1 MNDDPENSLTENPLT
16 ENSLT
21 AEPLAPAVPPSRPR
35 RRRPAMPL
43 DPRRSP
49 SDLGAEQQAEPVPG
63 EAPARTGNAV
73 SIAGGVAVL
82 RAALRNVP
90 GGPGVYRMLDR
101 RGDALYVGKAR
112 NLKSRIQN
120 YTHPAGLSNRLRRMV
135 AETATLEIVV
145 TGTEAEALLLECNL
159 IKRLMPR
166 YNVLLRDDKSFPFI
180 HLTAGHDFPQLT
192 KYRGARDKVGAYFG
206 PFASAGA
213 VNRTL
218 ITLQKAFLLRS
229 CSDSV
234 FSNRTRPC
242 LLYQIKRCSA
252 PCVGRIEPE
261 PYAALL
267 DQAKGF
273 LAGRSGDVQQRL
285 AGEMERAS
293 AALDFEAAALIR
305 DRIRALSLVQGH
317 QDIHVGGIVDADII
331 AAYQAG
337 GQTCVQVFFFRGGQN
352 WGNRAYFPRHDRHL
366 AVEEVLTAFVG
377 QFYDNKPKPPM
388 VLLSHPLIEQELV
401 EEALSLGGGRVQLAV
416 PQRGDKKRLVDR
428 VVLTAREALGR
439 RLAESASQRQLLDGV
454 AKAFGLEGP
463 LNRIEVYDN
472 SHIQGSNPVGA
483 MIVAGPDGLMKNAY
497 RKFNI
502 RSLDRPDI
510 VETSHSGAP
519 PGGEP
524 GIHIPE
530 TGVHGFRALGSAE
543 PRNDKKAQSRP
554 AGGDDYAPTPTLPRE
569 RGRES
574 DARRRTGGGFKEPA
588 PAGGDDYAMM
598 REVFRR
604 RFYRA
609 LKEDPERERGMWPDL
624 VLIDGGQGQ
633 LTQAQAI
640 FAELGIGDVAV
651 VAIAKG
657 PDRNA
662 GRERFFLP
670 GRPAFS
676 LEPRDPVLYFLQRLR
691 DEAHRFAIG
700 AHRVRREK
708 AIRGSP
714 LDEIAGIGAR
724 RKQALLHHFG
734 SARSVARAGIAEIE
748 RVAGISKAVAKKVYD
763 HFHAD
768 G

>member
-1 MNDDPENSLTENPLT
+1 MNDAQEKPLTENPLT
-16 ENSLT
+16 ENTLT

-49 SDLGAEQQAEPVPG
+49 SDLGAEQQAEPIPG

-82 RAALRNVP
+82 RAVLRNVP

-145 TGTEAEALLLECNL
+145 TATEAEALLLECNL

-285 AGEMERAS
+285 ATEMERAS

-502 RSLDRPDI
+502 RSLDRNEGE
-510 VETSHSGAP
+510 VGTSGTAGVSPASSGRDGRGP
-519 PGGEP
+519 PESP
-524 GIHIPE
+524 GS
-530 TGVHGFRALGSAE
+530 V
-543 PRNDKKAQSRP
+543 
-554 AGGDDYAPTPTLPRE
+554 GGDDYAPTPTLPRE

-662 GRERFFLP
+662 GRERFFFP